1 MQIKFDEVEYYGQ
14 VLHISKTCQDCKNEC
29 KIKSVCESIEIFCK
43 RYKSLHIF
51 VAKRATAI
59 QSI

>member
-29 KIKSVCESIEIFCK
+29 KIKIVCEIIEIFCK
-43 RYKSLHIF
+43 RYKSY
-51 VAKRATAI
+51 KK
-59 QSI
+59 

>member
-29 KIKSVCESIEIFCK
+29 KIKSVCK
-43 RYKSLHIF
+43 RYKSY
-51 VAKRATAI
+51 KK
-59 QSI
+59 

>member
-29 KIKSVCESIEIFCK
+29 KIKSVCESIEIVCK
-43 RYKSLHIF
+43 RYKGYKRKLTNIF
-51 VAKRATAI
+51 IMV
-59 QSI
+59 